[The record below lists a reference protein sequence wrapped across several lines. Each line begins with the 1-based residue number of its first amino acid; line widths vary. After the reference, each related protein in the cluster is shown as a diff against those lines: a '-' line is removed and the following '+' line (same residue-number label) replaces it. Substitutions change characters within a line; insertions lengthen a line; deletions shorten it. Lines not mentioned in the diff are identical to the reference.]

1 MAKTNVEQVFREFPA
16 LDKAWNDYGFDRKV
30 RPNIVDYKLATL
42 GHYYVAFLVK
52 LGKDRHEV
60 IDFAGHSSGTAWEVQ
75 NDGSTEVTPKQFKR
89 MYIPS
94 QCDWLKGWPKD
105 GDEDEDYDD

>member
-1 MAKTNVEQVFREFPA
+1 MAKKSVEAVFREFPG
-16 LDKAWNDYGFDRKV
+16 LDQAWKAYGFDKSI

-52 LGKDRHEV
+52 HQHKKGDYYDV
-60 IDFAGHSSGTAWEVQ
+60 IDFAGSSSEHWAVQ
-75 NDGSTEVTPKQFKR
+75 NDGSDIVTPKQFSQ

-94 QCDWLKGWPKD
+94 GCDWLEGWP
-105 GDEDEDYDD
+105 E